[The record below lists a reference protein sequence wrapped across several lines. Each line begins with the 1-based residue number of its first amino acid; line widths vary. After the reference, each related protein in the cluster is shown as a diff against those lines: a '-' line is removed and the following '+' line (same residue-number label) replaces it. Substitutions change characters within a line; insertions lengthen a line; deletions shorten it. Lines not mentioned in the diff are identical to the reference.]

1 MQKSTGGASPYP
13 KSVIGNDEGGF
24 ARTWRTKTYSGR
36 EKGGGAK
43 PLVTLSP
50 QTTGGNK
57 STIHAAITNAICS
70 YTSFAW
76 PAVLWLFR
84 TCSVCHAFAVCHK
97 MWLYRR
103 DFDAANLSK

>member
-1 MQKSTGGASPYP
+1 MQLKPQPAARARWAGAANFDYSMQKSTGGASPYP

-50 QTTGGNK
+50 QTIFRGPFR
-57 STIHAAITNAICS
+57 ICQPEAGRPS
-70 YTSFAW
+70 Q
-76 PAVLWLFR
+76 R
-84 TCSVCHAFAVCHK
+84 
-97 MWLYRR
+97 
-103 DFDAANLSK
+103 